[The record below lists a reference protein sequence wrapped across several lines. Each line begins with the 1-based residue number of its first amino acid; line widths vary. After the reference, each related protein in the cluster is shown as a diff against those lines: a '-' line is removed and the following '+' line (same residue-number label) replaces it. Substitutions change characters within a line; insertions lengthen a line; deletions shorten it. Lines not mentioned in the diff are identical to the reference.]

1 MSRYI
6 GVLGILAVLL
16 AAWLGSTDRKNIRWR
31 TVAWGL
37 GLQLTFA
44 FLVLRF
50 SFGQWAM
57 ERAGGV
63 INAMLANTQAGSA
76 TLFGQLG
83 LPNSG
88 AFGKLLPGT
97 PPNMGSIFAF
107 QVLPT
112 IIFIS
117 AFFALLY
124 HIGVMQIVIRAFAW
138 VMQKTMRISGAESLN
153 VAASV
158 FMGQTEAPLTIR
170 PFLAGATNSELMTI
184 MTSGMAH
191 VSGGIMAAYIAQGIE
206 AKHLLAA
213 VIMTSPGTILMAK
226 MLVPETGHPAT
237 EGRVIMPKNEEH
249 KDENL
254 IGAVARGTI
263 DGGKLAMNVGI
274 MLISFLALVSL
285 LNGLM
290 AWVHGGVFWFPAS
303 IKPGSRLPVLAGR
316 LADRRA
322 VERRARH
329 RQPARHAHGAQR
341 VHRLPATGHTKS
353 GSVEPVLHH
362 RHFRFVR
369 LCQPGVHRH
378 ADRRYRRAGSGAAQR
393 SGQAGR
399 SRHAGRHHGQP
410 DIGFDCRN
418 IFRVVNLHSTLNF
431 GCPRSRFASAYS
443 YGVTLPPLPAAR
455 SCRCAPI
462 RGRRPESASRQHW
475 CPMRSGRPWA
485 SIGRAA
491 QRPDNSAS
499 LSRTS

>member
-1 MSRYI
+1 MDRFI

-16 AAWLGSTDRKNIRWR
+16 AAWLGSTDRKHIRWR

-50 SFGQWAM
+50 SFGQVVL
-57 ERAGGV
+57 EHAGSA
-63 INAMLANTQAGSA
+63 INAMLANTQAGTV

-88 AFGKLLPGT
+88 AYGKLLPG
-97 PPNMGSIFAF
+97 PNMGSVFAF

-153 VAASV
+153 VAASI

-226 MLVPETGHPAT
+226 MLVPETGKPAT
-237 EGRVIMPKNEEH
+237 EGRVIMPKSEEH
-249 KDENL
+249 KEENL

-285 LNGLM
+285 LNGVM
-290 AWVHGGVFWFPAS
+290 AWVHGGIVWFPAS
-303 IKPGSRLPVLAGR
+303 INQVLGFLFSPVAWLIGVPWKDAPAIGNLLGTRMVLNEFIAYQQLGIQKAALLGRSFTIATFALCGFANLGSIGMQIGGIGALVPERRNELAKLGVRAMLAGTM
-316 LADRRA
+316 A
-322 VERRARH
+322 
-329 RQPARHAHGAQR
+329 
-341 VHRLPATGHTKS
+341 
-353 GSVEPVLHH
+353 
-362 RHFRFVR
+362 
-369 LCQPGVHRH
+369 
-378 ADRRYRRAGSGAAQR
+378 
-393 SGQAGR
+393 
-399 SRHAGRHHGQP
+399 
-410 DIGFDCRN
+410 
-418 IFRVVNLHSTLNF
+418 NL
-431 GCPRSRFASAYS
+431 
-443 YGVTLPPLPAAR
+443 
-455 SCRCAPI
+455 I
-462 RGRRPESASRQHW
+462 SASIAG
-475 CPMRSGRPWA
+475 MFLG
-485 SIGRAA
+485 
-491 QRPDNSAS
+491 
-499 LSRTS
+499 

>member
-1 MSRYI
+1 LDRFI
-6 GVLGILAVLL
+6 GVAGILAVLL
-16 AAWLGSTDRKNIRWR
+16 AAWLGSTDRKHIRWR

-50 SFGQWAM
+50 SFGQVVL
-57 ERAGGV
+57 EKAGGV
-63 INAMLANTQAGSA
+63 INAMLANTQAGSM

-88 AFGKLLPGT
+88 AFGKLLPAS
-97 PPNMGSIFAF
+97 PPNLGSIFAF

-124 HIGVMQIVIRAFAW
+124 HIGAMQIVIRAFAW

-153 VAASV
+153 VAASI

-226 MLVPETGHPAT
+226 MLVPETGKPAT

-249 KDENL
+249 KEENL

-290 AWVHGGVFWFPAS
+290 AWVHGGIGWFPAS
-303 IKPGSRLPVLAGR
+303 INQVLGFLFAPVAWIIGVPWKDAPAIGNLLGTRMVLNEFIAYQQLGVQKAMLLSRSFTIGTFALCGFANLGSIGMQIGGIGALVPERRNDLAKLGVRAMLAGTMAN
-316 LADRRA
+316 LISAA
-322 VERRARH
+322 I
-329 RQPARHAHGAQR
+329 
-341 VHRLPATGHTKS
+341 
-353 GSVEPVLHH
+353 
-362 RHFRFVR
+362 
-369 LCQPGVHRH
+369 
-378 ADRRYRRAGSGAAQR
+378 AGMFLG
-393 SGQAGR
+393 
-399 SRHAGRHHGQP
+399 
-410 DIGFDCRN
+410 
-418 IFRVVNLHSTLNF
+418 
-431 GCPRSRFASAYS
+431 
-443 YGVTLPPLPAAR
+443 
-455 SCRCAPI
+455 
-462 RGRRPESASRQHW
+462 
-475 CPMRSGRPWA
+475 
-485 SIGRAA
+485 
-491 QRPDNSAS
+491 
-499 LSRTS
+499 